1 MNYAQELSNE
11 FNIRE
16 AHAQNII
23 NLIEEG
29 NTIPFIARYRK
40 EMTGSIDDQV
50 LRDLADRYSYL
61 KNLEKRKTEIISSI
75 TEQGKMTDELL
86 SQIENAVTQTEL
98 EDIYRPYKPKR
109 KTRASEAIKK
119 GLQPLADIVLAQKEE
134 NIEEIAKN

>member
-1 MNYAQELSNE
+1 
-11 FNIRE
+11 
-16 AHAQNII
+16 
-23 NLIEEG
+23 
-29 NTIPFIARYRK
+29 
-40 EMTGSIDDQV
+40 MTGSIDDQV

-119 GLQPLADIVLAQKEE
+119 GLQPLADIFSEKRR
-134 NIEEIAKN
+134 KY